1 MEQTTVLSS
10 LDNSTSNEKIS
21 TRSLHQVGAPLI
33 ATLGFIANTLILIA
47 IIKAK
52 LYRQNVILFVLNLVI
67 NNALVCASSLPYI
80 AVMAFS
86 YSGEVNLALCQFMGY
101 ITYSITASE
110 LLGLNLVAIN
120 RYFLIVRYSTY
131 LEIYNKKK
139 NIAIMIAVS
148 WIVYPVLMVFPATN
162 VWGSMSYDRYRF
174 LCHPFKTNDSFG
186 KFLVGFALLTTVPLI
201 IFGYISILPKVF
213 KTNQQVNLTRSK
225 SVITKRTADKPRK
238 REIRLVSLVIML
250 LTSFCFMYLP
260 FAIMS
265 IIDPTTSLYDPKIHI
280 GFVYVAWAHCLVN
293 PLLYAVMNRQIR
305 RAIKDLFLVPGGKDV
320 VSGIT
325 TVNQSRTDLITYDT
339 GV

>member
-1 MEQTTVLSS
+1 MEQTTVLGSW
-10 LDNSTSNEKIS
+10 DNSTSKEEIS
-21 TRSLHQVGAPLI
+21 TRTLHQVGAPLV

-47 IIKAK
+47 VLKAK

-67 NNALVCASSLPYI
+67 NNALVCATSLPYI

-101 ITYSITASE
+101 ITYSIIASE

-120 RYFLIVRYSTY
+120 RYFLIVRYRTY

-139 NIAIMIAVS
+139 NIAIMIALS

-162 VWGSMSYDRYRF
+162 VWGSMSYDRYKF
-174 LCHPFKTNDSFG
+174 LCHPFKANDSFG
-186 KFLVGFALLTTVPLI
+186 KFLAGFALLTTVPLI

-213 KTNQQVNLTRSK
+213 KTNQQVNLTRSN
-225 SVITKRTADKPRK
+225 DKPRK
-238 REIRLVSLVIML
+238 REVRLVSLVIVL
-250 LTSFCFMYLP
+250 LSTFCFMYLP

-280 GFVYVAWAHCLVN
+280 SFVYVAWAHCLVN

-305 RAIKDLFLVPGGKDV
+305 RAIKDLFLVPGGKNA

-325 TVNQSRTDLITYDT
+325 TVNHSRTDLTTNDT
-339 GV
+339 GL